1 MRTKKQIAASRENG
15 RRSHGATTP
24 EGKARIVAANI
35 KSGVFAESQVVAW
48 EDKDA
53 LQALKDEYYALHP
66 PASPEARCLLDQIIL
81 CEWHLRRFTWVEDAL
96 WDSSFF
102 GSPENTQHPCADA
115 LRASDHTLTRL
126 QHRINSTRRAFHNAL
141 TRLEELEARD
151 QDVVVISAASDSAAT
166 PSLESRLPVLGSL
179 RKIDSPSTSVTPI
192 SRLLNASPRDPV

>member
-15 RRSHGATTP
+15 RLSQGATTP
-24 EGKARIVAANI
+24 EGKARIVAANL
-35 KSGVFAESQVVAW
+35 KSGVFAETQVVPW
-48 EDKDA
+48 ERTAD
-53 LQALKDEYYALHP
+53 LQALKDEYYARHP
-66 PASPEARCLLDQIIL
+66 PASPEARCLLDQIVI

-96 WDSSFF
+96 WDRLYYAYPVNS
-102 GSPENTQHPCADA
+102 NPCSQA
-115 LRASDHTLTRL
+115 LQESDRTLARL
-126 QHRINSTRRAFHNAL
+126 QHRINSTRRAFHHAL